1 MKRKVRRA
9 AGFLT
14 ILLWAAALAADR
26 FWGPLPDRTLRM
38 AGILMLAAVFVLVFT
53 TVRGASPK

>member
-1 MKRKVRRA
+1 MKRKVLRA

-14 ILLWAAALAADR
+14 FLLWAAALAADR
-26 FWGPLPDRTLRM
+26 FWRPLLDRTLRM

-53 TVRGASPK
+53 TVRGDSPK

>member
-1 MKRKVRRA
+1 MKRKVLRA

-26 FWGPLPDRTLRM
+26 FWRPLLDRTLRM
-38 AGILMLAAVFVLVFT
+38 AGILVLAAVFVLVFT
-53 TVRGASPK
+53 TVRGDSPK

>member
-1 MKRKVRRA
+1 MKRKVLRA

-38 AGILMLAAVFVLVFT
+38 AGILMWAAVFVLVFT
-53 TVRGASPK
+53 TVRGDSPK

>member
-1 MKRKVRRA
+1 MKRKVLRA

-26 FWGPLPDRTLRM
+26 FWGPLHDRTLRM

-53 TVRGASPK
+53 TVRGDSPK